1 MPDIENQPVYI
12 ITGATGGLGS
22 AVARELNKR
31 SISTVLCGRN
41 IKMLEDLYDELEAT
55 GNARPS
61 IYPVNH
67 SGATM
72 PDYEKLMQTI
82 ETEYGRLDGL
92 LYCAAELG
100 RSTPLDVY
108 PPNLWQQVMR
118 TNFDAA
124 YLMSAAALPL
134 MKKTGNASILFV
146 IDDKKSAFWGAYACS
161 KSALTTL
168 TQVLA
173 DETEGFKDAE
183 GNTLVAVNALHPGP
197 MRTRLRATAYSG
209 EMPNQSPLPETK
221 VDGILPVLLRE
232 KIDRSG
238 DIVYLQKAGTD

>member
-1 MPDIENQPVYI
+1 MPDKDNQPVYI

-22 AVARELNKR
+22 AVARELHKR

-41 IKMLEDLYDELEAT
+41 VKMLEDLYDELEAQ
-55 GNARPS
+55 GGARPS

-67 SGATM
+67 SGANM
-72 PDYEKLMQTI
+72 PDYEQLIQTV

-100 RSTPLDVY
+100 RSTPLEVY

-134 MKKTGNASILFV
+134 LKKTTNASIVFV

-161 KSALTTL
+161 KSALVTL

-173 DETEGFKDAE
+173 DETEGFKDTE
-183 GNTLVAVNALHPGP
+183 NKPLVAVNAVHPGP
-197 MRTRLRATAYSG
+197 MRTRLRSTAYSG
-209 EMPNQSPLPETK
+209 EMPEQSPLPETR
-221 VDGILPVLLRE
+221 VDSVLSILLRDNAE
-232 KIDRSG
+232 LTG
-238 DIVYLQKAGTD
+238 EIVYLQPTS